1 MSERARVGLIDGCP
15 PLRRRGPNVWVVRFG
30 ARFSVT
36 EEGTR
41 IHLVPP
47 IPQRAAIVLAQ
58 AIARA
63 NRSELIVQSRLGR
76 IRIRDSSSCPPVH
89 LSTCPPHQPA
99 RG

>member
-1 MSERARVGLIDGCP
+1 MRARVRG
-15 PLRRRGPNVWVVRFG
+15 GPNVWVVRFG
-30 ARFSVT
+30 PRFSVT

-47 IPQRAAIVLAQ
+47 IPQRAAIVLAR

-63 NRSELIVQSRLGR
+63 NRSELIVQSRRGC
-76 IRIRDSSSCPPVH
+76 IRLRDSHGFDSHS
-89 LSTCPPHQPA
+89 A